1 MKTLWG
7 YSSLFLGCTWKPH
20 SPVWRNTPPVAVTTL
35 AFTPGAAF
43 DSLWEHAKCNFKWS
57 TPERWDWRRE
67 RDRRK
72 ERESWDPLMASGDT
86 LSSSNWSISEM
97 GGMRVLVCVSV
108 CVQFSEEVQF
118 NAEGRESWFICPVL
132 LIAAFK
138 GTAGKGDGW
147 AWFALPFSPP
157 VPWSDPHRDRQH
169 HFSHGQEKKKRTGQ

>member
-1 MKTLWG
+1 MKNLWG
-7 YSSLFLGCTWKPH
+7 YTSLFLGCTWKPH

-72 ERESWDPLMASGDT
+72 ERELGPTHGQRRYFIIQQLKHFRDGWHESA
-86 LSSSNWSISEM
+86 
-97 GGMRVLVCVSV
+97 CV

-157 VPWSDPHRDRQH
+157 APWSDPHRDHQH

>member
-1 MKTLWG
+1 MKNLRG
-7 YSSLFLGCTWKPH
+7 YTSLFLGCTWKPH
-20 SPVWRNTPPVAVTTL
+20 SPVWRNTPPVAVNTL
-35 AFTPGAAF
+35 ASTPGAAS
-43 DSLWEHAKCNFKWS
+43 DSLWKHAKFNFKWS
-57 TPERWDWRRE
+57 TPEPWDWRRE
-67 RDRRK
+67 R
-72 ERESWDPLMASGDT
+72 ESWDTLMASSDT
-86 LSSSNWSISEM
+86 LSSTSWSISEM